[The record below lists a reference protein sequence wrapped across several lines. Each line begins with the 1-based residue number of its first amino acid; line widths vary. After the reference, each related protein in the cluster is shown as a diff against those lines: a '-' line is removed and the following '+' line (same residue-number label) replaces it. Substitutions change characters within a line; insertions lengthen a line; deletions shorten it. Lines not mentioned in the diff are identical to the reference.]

1 MKIRVTFTDQV
12 GDSHIAEVEGSNL
25 LFLIDQAI
33 AMLGVP
39 VKQGDRRIDPEEYWA
54 RVRVEVM

>member
-33 AMLGVP
+33 ALLGVP
-39 VKQGDRRIDPEEYWA
+39 VKRGAQEIDPDEYWT
-54 RVRVEVM
+54 RIRVEVM